1 MARVVIGIVGYYQF
15 IRGYPLGPELM
26 ARLQAGPWPDGID
39 IREMNWGPIAIVQD
53 FQAMAEKPDRV
64 VLVGAVDRG
73 LEPGTVSR
81 RRWSGGKLDTFEVQR
96 RVFEAV
102 TGVISL
108 DNLLIIGAH
117 FGVWPQELITVEAQ
131 FSENSL
137 SDLVLAEIEVDR
149 EAGQIAVIGT
159 RPLTPDNDRIVDSL
173 VELTRRAAL
182 DGGQAL
188 PELQSLTADILTP
201 VAAVSHHQF
210 IDDNSHPRQTD
221 GLEQNRWIH

>member
-1 MARVVIGIVGYYQF
+1 MALVVIGIVGYYQF

-53 FQAMAEKPDRV
+53 FQTKAEKIDRV

-73 LEPGTVSR
+73 LAPGTVSC
-81 RRWSGGKLDTFEVQR
+81 RRWAGGPLDTLEVQR

-108 DNLLIIGAH
+108 DNLLIIGSH
-117 FGVWPQELITVEAQ
+117 FGVWPEELITVEAQ

-149 EAGQIAVIGT
+149 EAGQLAIIGE
-159 RPLTPDNDRIVDSL
+159 RPLTLDNNRIVDRI

-182 DGGQAL
+182 DGAQSG
-188 PELQSLTADILTP
+188 PEIVPLTADQLTP
-201 VAAVSHHQF
+201 IAAVCHHQF
-210 IDDNSHPRQTD
+210 LDSSRYPRQANS
-221 GLEQNRWIH
+221 LEQSK

>member
-26 ARLQAGPWPDGID
+26 TRLRAEPWPDEVD

-53 FQAMAEKPDRV
+53 FQSKAEKVDRV
-64 VLVGAVDRG
+64 VLVGAVDRN
-73 LEPGTVSR
+73 LPLGTVTC
-81 RRWSGGKLDTFEVQR
+81 RRWAGGVLDTLEVQR

-117 FGVWPQELITVEAQ
+117 FGVWPGELITVEAQ

-149 EAGQIAVIGT
+149 EAGQMAVIGE
-159 RPLTPDNDRIVDSL
+159 RPLTPGNDRIVNRI
-173 VELTRRAAL
+173 VELSRRAAL
-182 DGGQAL
+182 GGAQTL
-188 PELQSLTADILTP
+188 SYLTPLTADQLTP
-201 VAAVSHHQF
+201 VANVCHHRF
-210 IDDNSHPRQTD
+210 ANDPGTAGSPTP
-221 GLEQNRWIH
+221 WS